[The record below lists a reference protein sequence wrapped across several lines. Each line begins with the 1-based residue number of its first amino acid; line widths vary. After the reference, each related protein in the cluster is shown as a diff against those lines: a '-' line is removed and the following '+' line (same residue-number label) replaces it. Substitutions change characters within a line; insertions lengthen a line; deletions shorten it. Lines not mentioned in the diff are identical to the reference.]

1 MPKKYPPL
9 TPEEVIRILKERS
22 FTYTR
27 TTGSHEHY
35 EGIVRGKR
43 RSVVVDLHYGQFT
56 VKLIKYMIGQ
66 SGLTREEFYGST
78 RRTAKKIN
86 LRAKRYPI
94 PLGEK

>member
-27 TTGSHEHY
+27 TTGSHEQY

-78 RRTAKKIN
+78 KRTAKKIN
-86 LRAKRYPI
+86 LRAKKYPI
-94 PLGEK
+94 PLGE